1 MAILETAIKKIIILK
16 GEIKMKKIT
25 DVCQICNRK
34 HCDSNFVDTM
44 QNLTCVNS
52 YWFNTVTRLKLNKNL
67 VLCSDCLHALMAHW
81 LRD

>member
-1 MAILETAIKKIIILK
+1 
-16 GEIKMKKIT
+16 MKKNT

-34 HCDSNFVDTM
+34 HCDNNFVDTM

-67 VLCSDCLHALMAHW
+67 VLCSDCLRALMAHYVN
-81 LRD
+81 RSSFKDAGGQDNRR